1 MFEGLYNTLKHLAK
15 RFVNFQGIL
24 ITFIILAFVMFPDN
38 PFPMISRIS
47 LIGLLAHVSVRIFT
61 LNDMRRRHRIL
72 VSLILIISGIVIFS
86 YYLIRS

>member
-1 MFEGLYNTLKHLAK
+1 MFEDLYNTLKHFAK

-24 ITFIILAFVMFPDN
+24 ITFIILAFVMFPVDPLPIIN
-38 PFPMISRIS
+38 RIS
-47 LIGLLAHVSVRIFT
+47 LIGLVAHVSVRIFT

-72 VSLILIISGIVIFS
+72 VSLILIISGIVIFN